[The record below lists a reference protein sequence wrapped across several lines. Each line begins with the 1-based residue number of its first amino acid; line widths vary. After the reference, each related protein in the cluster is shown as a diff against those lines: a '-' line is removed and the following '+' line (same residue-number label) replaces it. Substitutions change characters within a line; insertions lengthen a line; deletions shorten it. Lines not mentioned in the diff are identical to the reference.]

1 MSTRPNEKS
10 IAVVRRVGFV
20 KEGFSRQYLKID
32 GEWRDH
38 ERWALAP
45 YLCRRVST
53 FRLCQSG
60 CHGRFSSHVGLARR
74 SRNRHFA
81 QFDQSERVHF
91 GPAIISNCRSFWCV
105 SGYVIALRAST
116 VFYLNRPLEIPG
128 ADLFGHAN
136 GVAAGFFITAIGIL
150 RLFFGATSR
159 AISGTVEPA
168 RAGRTT
174 VEPRRS

>member
-91 GPAIISNCRSFWCV
+91 GPAIISNYRSFWCV

-116 VFYLNRPLEIPG
+116 VFYLNRLLEIPRQTYLG
-128 ADLFGHAN
+128 MRMA
-136 GVAAGFFITAIGIL
+136 
-150 RLFFGATSR
+150 SQ
-159 AISGTVEPA
+159 PA
-168 RAGRTT
+168 
-174 VEPRRS
+174 SS

>member
-81 QFDQSERVHF
+81 QFDQSKRVHF
-91 GPAIISNCRSFWCV
+91 GPAIISNYRSFWCV

-116 VFYLNRPLEIPG
+116 VFFLNRLFEIPG
-128 ADLFGHAN
+128 
-136 GVAAGFFITAIGIL
+136 
-150 RLFFGATSR
+150 
-159 AISGTVEPA
+159 
-168 RAGRTT
+168 GRP
-174 VEPRRS
+174 VWACEWRRSRLLHHSDRHPSAIFRCNFAGDLRHR